1 MNKDILFP
9 KGFLWGSA
17 ISAYQTE
24 GGNYSNDWFEHEK
37 KEGQIRNNDRCG
49 EACDHYNL
57 FESDHKLISKYGQN
71 ALRTGIEWSR
81 IMPIENEV
89 NEDEIE
95 HYHKVFESLEI
106 NKLTSFINIHHFT
119 VPLWFSS
126 KGGFLKKKNLKFFE
140 KYCEILS
147 KNFPEVKYWNTI
159 NEPNIFASMYYLY
172 AEGPPSKQ
180 SLIAFL
186 KGTRNT
192 LHAHA
197 IAYHKIKEYNPKSLV
212 GIVKNFPYFIQKEE
226 GKTWAKVVAKI
237 ADKFFNQ
244 VTLDMLRTG
253 KDPYVPFV
261 KKKWLKDTSD
271 FIGFNYYNVANFV
284 HKRGKFI
291 DLEMKLPNDKRVT
304 QMDWGVY
311 PLGLYK
317 GLMRVHKELKI
328 PIYVTENGLATL
340 DDDFRQ
346 EYILKHLIQVKRA
359 IDDGADIRGFFYWG
373 AIDNFEWNEGFE
385 PRFGLIGID
394 YKTQERIIKPATK
407 MYEKIAKSN
416 KITVELLEKFDLSGS
431 K

>member
-1 MNKDILFP
+1 
-9 KGFLWGSA
+9 
-17 ISAYQTE
+17 
-24 GGNYSNDWFEHEK
+24 
-37 KEGQIRNNDRCG
+37 
-49 EACDHYNL
+49 
-57 FESDHKLISKYGQN
+57 
-71 ALRTGIEWSR
+71 
-81 IMPIENEV
+81 
-89 NEDEIE
+89 
-95 HYHKVFESLEI
+95 
-106 NKLTSFINIHHFT
+106 
-119 VPLWFSS
+119 
-126 KGGFLKKKNLKFFE
+126 
-140 KYCEILS
+140 
-147 KNFPEVKYWNTI
+147 
-159 NEPNIFASMYYLY
+159 
-172 AEGPPSKQ
+172 
-180 SLIAFL
+180 
-186 KGTRNT
+186 
-192 LHAHA
+192 
-197 IAYHKIKEYNPKSLV
+197 EYNPKSLV

-253 KDPYVPFV
+253 KDPFIPFV

-271 FIGFNYYNVANFV
+271 FIGFNYYNVANFI
-284 HKRGKFI
+284 HKRGNFI
-291 DLEMKLPNDKRVT
+291 DLEMKLPNDKGVT

-359 IDDGADIRGFFYWG
+359 IDDGADIGGFFYWG

-407 MYEKIAKSN
+407 MYEKIARSN
-416 KITVELLEKFDLSGS
+416 KITAELLEKHDLS
-431 K
+431 